1 MKSMLTKK
9 VLLILIFIAIVARFI
24 KLDYVPPH
32 LSSDE
37 IGAAYTAYS
46 ISKTLKNG
54 TNQFLPILWQSNGG
68 YGSPLAVYIPLT
80 SIVIFG
86 NNDFAVRLPSAILGS
101 LTIIFIGLLTAELT
115 RNTRLALTASFLLA
129 ISPWH
134 FSASRWALESNY
146 ALFFIILG
154 IYLFFLGLNKNKHW
168 ATILSFVS
176 FVLSMYSYYTEWILT
191 PLIIFSLIFFYR
203 NTVLKKK
210 IYYLVILLSLI
221 LLIPLF
227 ISFIQNLNSS
237 RANSEFISKDI
248 VVGRLLAKH
257 PNPVE
262 KGQIILK
269 AILDKYSSYN
279 SFDYLFFYGAKILP
293 KENPYQFGFF
303 LTPFIVA
310 FVWGLY
316 TLKKYYGRN
325 SNFIY
330 CLLTISPVVASLTEG
345 EINNWRS
352 LPQLLPVALITASG
366 ALYIWDFAKRKSWI
380 QSIILGLLLIS
391 FMYFFLVYFRH
402 FPLQKAVGYQYGY
415 KQIALYVNQHYNEFE
430 KIIIDRRFGDRNY
443 YYIGVPSQYIPF
455 YTYLDPVK
463 MQNARYLPYGVALD
477 KYEFREID
485 WSNEKVEKN
494 YLYAVPY
501 DFILNPKYN
510 LKLVHEIKLPNRQPA
525 FKMYILAD

>member
-1 MKSMLTKK
+1 MLTKK
-9 VLLILIFIAIVARFI
+9 VLLILIFIAVVARFI
-24 KLDYVPPH
+24 KLDWAPPH
-32 LSSDE
+32 LSNDE
-37 IGAAYTAYS
+37 IGAAYAAYS
-46 ISKTLKNG
+46 ISKTLKDG
-54 TNQFLPILWQSNGG
+54 TYQFLPILWQSHGG

-80 SIVIFG
+80 TIMIFG

-115 RNTRLALTASFLLA
+115 KNTRLALATSFLLA

-146 ALFFIILG
+146 ALFFIVLG
-154 IYLFFLGLNKNKHW
+154 IYLFFLGFNKNKHW
-168 ATILSFVS
+168 ATIVS
-176 FVLSMYSYYTEWILT
+176 FGSFALSIYSYYTEWVLI
-191 PLIIFSLIFFYR
+191 PLIILSLIVFYR
-203 NTVLKKK
+203 NTVLKRK
-210 IYYLVILLSLI
+210 IYYLAFLLFVI

-227 ISFIQNLNSS
+227 TSFIQNLNLS
-237 RANSEFISKDI
+237 RASSEFISKDI

-257 PNPVE
+257 PNSIE
-262 KGQIILK
+262 KGQVILK

-279 SFDYLFFYGAKILP
+279 SLDYLFFYGAKILP
-293 KENPYQFGFF
+293 RENPYQFGFF
-303 LTPFIVA
+303 LTPFLIA
-310 FVWGLY
+310 FIWGLY
-316 TLKKYYGRN
+316 KLKSHYGGN
-325 SNFIY
+325 SNFVY
-330 CLLTISPVVASLTEG
+330 LLLIISPIAASMTEG

-366 ALYIWDFAKRKSWI
+366 TLHIWDFVKKNIWIKS
-380 QSIILGLLLIS
+380 LGVGLLLIS

-415 KQIALYVNQHYNEFE
+415 KQIALYVSQHYNEFE

-443 YYIGVPSQYIPF
+443 YYIGVPSSYIPF
-455 YTYLDPVK
+455 YTYLDPIKV
-463 MQNARYLPYGVALD
+463 QNARYLPNGIAFD

-485 WSNEKVEKN
+485 WVSEKVKKN

-501 DFILNPKYN
+501 DFTLNPEYN

-525 FKMYILAD
+525 FKLYFLAN